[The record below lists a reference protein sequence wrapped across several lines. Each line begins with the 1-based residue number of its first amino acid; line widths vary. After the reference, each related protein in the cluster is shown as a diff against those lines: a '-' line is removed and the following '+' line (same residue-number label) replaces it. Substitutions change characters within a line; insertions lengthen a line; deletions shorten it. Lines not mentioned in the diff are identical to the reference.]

1 MHRDPKPNLVSE
13 LRAKPP
19 RSSRL
24 WSVLWLTAV
33 IAAAVVAVTTSARTL
48 RGVALVAMLFLLIG
62 GAIGWLTG
70 RSARLSSSGRDMKD
84 HVWPGS
90 PGNP

>member
-1 MHRDPKPNLVSE
+1 MHRDPKPNLVSG

-24 WSVLWLTAV
+24 WSALWLAAV
-33 IAAAVVAVTTSARTL
+33 IAAALVAVMASARTL
-48 RGVALVAMLFLLIG
+48 RGVALVTLLFLLIG

-70 RSARLSSSGRDMKD
+70 RSALISSSGREMKD
-84 HVWPGS
+84 HVWPGG
-90 PGNP
+90 PVNP